1 MKAMQIIILFSLI
14 FLASSCQNTDKT
26 QSESN
31 QAAKEQIDQEPP
43 SRDNEIRNIT
53 MRHLKNRID
62 YYDDK
67 HVVLDVRTAEE
78 FEQGAL
84 PKAQLL
90 DVTQTEQFKETV
102 AKLDKD
108 KTYFVYCRSGQRS
121 KEAFHIMNDM
131 GFDKVFNV
139 TGGYLEWQELQA
151 E

>member
-1 MKAMQIIILFSLI
+1 MKAMQIIFLFSLI
-14 FLASSCQNTDKT
+14 FLTSSCQITDKKPAEGE
-26 QSESN
+26 QVAHKQVD
-31 QAAKEQIDQEPP
+31 QAPP
-43 SRDNEIRNIT
+43 KKDNGIRNIT

-90 DVTQTEQFKETV
+90 DVTQPEQFKETV

-121 KEAFHIMNDM
+121 KRAFHIMNDM

-139 TGGYLEWQELQA
+139 TGGYLEWQKLQA